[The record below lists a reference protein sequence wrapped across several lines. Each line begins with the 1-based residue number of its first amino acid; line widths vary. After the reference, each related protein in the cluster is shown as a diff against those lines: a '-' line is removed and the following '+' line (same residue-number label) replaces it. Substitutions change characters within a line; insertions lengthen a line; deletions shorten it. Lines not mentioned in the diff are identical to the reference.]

1 MNTIYQWA
9 IIGFILM
16 AAEMLVGNFVLLL
29 FGITAM
35 AVAGLQMIIGEQTL
49 LHNSLI
55 FAFIGIVG
63 TLWLRKKHFF
73 QKQGKSFSSE
83 NEFYLDKSLNPKSM
97 ETVKYQGSVWTAV
110 NENEYSLAL
119 GQKVKVVRTEG
130 NRIFVD
136 KV

>member
-9 IIGFILM
+9 ITGIILI

-29 FGITAM
+29 FGLA
-35 AVAGLQMIIGEQTL
+35 ALVVAGLQLILGEQSL

-55 FAFIGIVG
+55 FAVVGVIG
-63 TLWLRKKHFF
+63 TLWLRKKKFF
-73 QKQGKSFSSE
+73 QKQGKTFSSE
-83 NEFYLDKSLNPKSM
+83 NEFFLDKSISSKAA
-97 ETVKYQGSVWTAV
+97 ETVKYQGTVWTAV
-110 NENEYSLAL
+110 NENECSLAL

-130 NRIFVD
+130 NRIFID

>member
-9 IIGFILM
+9 IIGFILI

-29 FGITAM
+29 FGLTAM
-35 AVAGLQMIIGEQTL
+35 AVAGLNFLLGDQSL
-49 LHNSLI
+49 LHNSMI
-55 FAFIGIVG
+55 FAVVGVFG
-63 TLWLRKKHFF
+63 TLWLKKKNYY
-73 QKQGKSFSSE
+73 QKLGKTFSSE
-83 NEFYLDKSLNPKSM
+83 NEFYLDKSLTPKST
-97 ETVKYQGSVWTAV
+97 ETVKYQGTVWTAV